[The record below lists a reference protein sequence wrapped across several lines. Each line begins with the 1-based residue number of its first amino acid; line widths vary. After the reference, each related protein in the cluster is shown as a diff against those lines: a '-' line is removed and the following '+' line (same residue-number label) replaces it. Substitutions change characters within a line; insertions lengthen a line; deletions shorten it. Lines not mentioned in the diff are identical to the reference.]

1 MSFWAQNNNDNPL
14 AEHNKNVIN
23 LKALCKHV
31 TYQSANYQV
40 LTTQCDNLVA

>member
-1 MSFWAQNNNDNPL
+1 MSFWVQNNKDNPL
-14 AEHNKNVIN
+14 TEHNKNVIN

-40 LTTQCDNLVA
+40 LTTQFDNLVA